1 MMWLLLVIVPL
12 TGCGGGSGETD
23 TSDLAGSGPPSYRIT
38 AFVAASN
45 TDQTKILLTDSEG
58 KKVVDGTLS
67 RLGVFVIT
75 DLPEGDYRLQ
85 LSGPNL
91 RGSDEFFHLS
101 SNAVGY
107 YPLSTLSEPPS
118 DYEIRLASEEAY
130 QFLMVMQ
137 ARALDAQ
144 LTRRLAATPS
154 PQGEFP
160 VITDLRLPDGS
171 ILRSMTHEVRRTF
184 QDGTLAL
191 LTRVGDFRYHGE
203 VGSEQA
209 DHELRTL
216 SDGSVELNSKVRRG
230 RFDFQA
236 HGLTVARADGSVT
249 SRWQGPAGLTLLCE
263 VTPSLSNQVLEAETT
278 FAEKTASAQFGANGS
293 VTEFVYSDPTRGF
306 VVTGEA
312 NTSGR
317 LSLKTHDRTSDGS
330 KGDLLEEATME
341 NHSPGIPTTAGSLIA
356 SNGSSAFDSR
366 LLHGLGG
373 GIPFENLVGV
383 AAESESLSESQSE
396 SEEGPSEEIVSPATI
411 NAEPLTS
418 LGAVGY
424 HESNSAE
431 VYEQIYSRRSE
442 DINRWGTVLSA
453 VDQAVNSGISVV
465 TADREAAAATREANA
480 ELAAA
485 TAQSYQSNVSQ
496 LNGFF
501 SEIRSMV
508 GSVMSNEF
516 SLASKV

>member
-1 MMWLLLVIVPL
+1 
-12 TGCGGGSGETD
+12 
-23 TSDLAGSGPPSYRIT
+23 
-38 AFVAASN
+38 
-45 TDQTKILLTDSEG
+45 
-58 KKVVDGTLS
+58 
-67 RLGVFVIT
+67 
-75 DLPEGDYRLQ
+75 
-85 LSGPNL
+85 
-91 RGSDEFFHLS
+91 
-101 SNAVGY
+101 
-107 YPLSTLSEPPS
+107 
-118 DYEIRLASEEAY
+118 
-130 QFLMVMQ
+130 
-137 ARALDAQ
+137 
-144 LTRRLAATPS
+144 
-154 PQGEFP
+154 
-160 VITDLRLPDGS
+160 
-171 ILRSMTHEVRRTF
+171 
-184 QDGTLAL
+184 
-191 LTRVGDFRYHGE
+191 
-203 VGSEQA
+203 
-209 DHELRTL
+209 
-216 SDGSVELNSKVRRG
+216 
-230 RFDFQA
+230 
-236 HGLTVARADGSVT
+236 
-249 SRWQGPAGLTLLCE
+249 
-263 VTPSLSNQVLEAETT
+263 
-278 FAEKTASAQFGANGS
+278 
-293 VTEFVYSDPTRGF
+293 
-306 VVTGEA
+306 
-312 NTSGR
+312 
-317 LSLKTHDRTSDGS
+317 
-330 KGDLLEEATME
+330 ME

-383 AAESESLSESQSE
+383 AAE

-465 TADREAAAATREANA
+465 TADRVAAAATREANA